1 MSWSTKK
8 NNNELNRSYGSIN
21 QSLDESNTTTI
32 SDNNSNG
39 WLSKATN
46 GVYSVGAGA
55 VTYGMGGLKWALT
68 STANV
73 SSAVLSAGAEGVVHL
88 KKRASKDKDE

>member
-1 MSWSTKK
+1 MS

-21 QSLDESNTTTI
+21 SESNTTNI

-46 GVYSVGAGA
+46 GVYNAGAGA
-55 VTYGMGGLKWALT
+55 VSYGVGGLKWALT
-68 STANV
+68 STATV
-73 SSAVLSAGAEGVVHL
+73 GTAVLSAGAEGVVQL
-88 KKRASKDKDE
+88 KKRASKDKNE